1 MSDKFNNKFSPAKSG
16 KARINTTSAEWV
28 KNAIK
33 SLGYSSMDIL
43 NDVMP
48 STIDAV
54 KSVTELSQEV
64 VDSVRDL
71 KGQTTKIKNS
81 LDKNVYMELGRNL
94 KNYTLE
100 DLKTGKFYNKE
111 RADSFDDDF
120 DMDFDLG
127 DPDDYD
133 SSISS
138 TSKDGSTSVTLNR
151 TSKNK
156 QDVDVVQVTTNINS
170 DNPMVSA
177 VKEQTRVSY
186 EGANLVAEV
195 SKRNQMMTLNQ
206 LNTMSSQIGSQLS
219 SMSDNVGM
227 IATLLGD
234 TLSKHVGLSAQYY
247 NDSMG
252 AFNNIISELK
262 IVSQQTKLA
271 TANTTD
277 MSSYKEYKNVLD
289 TVFTAGGFVNIKE
302 YANLVR
308 SQFNKVTDNNY
319 VLSSVKGMVSQT
331 DVLSEMVKNP
341 LRFVSDSI
349 VKKFIP
355 AAVQTAAQKF
365 DETFRET
372 AIAGLYQIRNM
383 GNSDNILKEIF
394 GKTFGVGNSMKSSID
409 KSNYNKDAVAFDGI
423 THRTIN
429 DVIPFYLRRLT
440 ALAEGSQEIAFDY
453 EKGVFD
459 TVKNITENSERERNR
474 RKLGGLS
481 SVASDFNEYLGS
493 NFKFTDPKQ
502 ATELNQ
508 TFNKLLTAMVDRD
521 GGINFRRYKD
531 KSGRTRDDIAEILDI
546 RDAESSVL
554 NIIRGFF
561 QGSEN
566 SYNLRVFGREALE
579 ARAGFDKY
587 MREIEANPLK
597 FNANLLDNGTKFDT
611 HIEYKKGSNDFT
623 RKVGGMFGADV
634 YGKDALY
641 YLRET
646 ATMIASGIGVFIL
659 GGSSTDGGSTS
670 TNPNAS
676 KVNEFKNQKQEY
688 DNKNIDKSSQPLSEE
703 KIKDIRKKGKYVVV
717 NTKDLDS
724 SLSINSKQAAELR
737 RNQLAEEEGE
747 LESDKPTFLS
757 RLASIKPESGF
768 SKILTKFDNM
778 TKATAT
784 KLEGYFTRA
793 NDALFKLVFGSDED
807 PSSKGGS
814 FIQRAF
820 EGLKLQFSVFG
831 NWMDK
836 TLLTPIYENLFG
848 EDGVFTKL
856 KDTQF
861 AQDIK
866 SAFKGLGEK
875 LFGFDDG
882 QGNKV
887 GGLLSSVVNE
897 LKDGGRY
904 ALQFLTGKEYTD
916 SKGQKHAATDQSVF
930 GVFKNVAS
938 TMSESFRNYIGVE
951 KFDPAKSKTGSRLLD
966 GVDSIWTTVKIK
978 TNEFIDD
985 VLGTPDVSDTRREF
999 SKFTKEMSEGMPK
1012 IAASSIAGLGIGLI
1026 PSLFIPGGPI
1036 GGAIIGAGMGIVSQS
1051 SKIKDF
1057 LFGPEVDGDRIGGLI
1072 NKEVQDFFKDNKL
1085 GLGMGL
1091 GAGALA
1097 SMGLIPS
1104 LFVPGGPIGGA
1115 LIGGAISMANKSES
1129 LSKFLFGED
1138 LDGNKIE
1145 GSISEKFENM
1155 TGITL
1160 KEGFVGAGMGAGVGL
1175 IGSFF
1180 LPGGPIT
1187 GALLG
1192 SAAGLALSTDK
1203 FKTYLFGDKDPE
1215 TGRRHGGMFG
1225 AMGDWTKEHL
1235 FNPMGKAI
1243 KEAQINVMGFIKKEM
1258 VAPLAVSMIPIKE
1271 EFKRFKERLFGGVKK
1286 FFDDF
1291 GDRLNTSFD
1300 KYFGQPIGEFL
1311 ETKVL
1316 NPLKSVVSKIFGGIG
1331 KIFGSVVS
1339 SPFKLLNAVA
1349 DGLYEKHQKEG
1360 IRDLKDRTVN
1370 TVFRRRD
1377 DKGNKI
1383 SWGQRWDA
1391 VKEYVSPKG
1400 REAARYGEKGAWYR
1414 DQYEGRLAQYR
1425 AKIDDE
1431 MNRKKMDLDH
1441 AYQSGNI
1448 NSTAYKAQL
1457 RKLEAQ
1463 KKAIKNNIPKTEAIH
1478 SLPVDDSRV
1487 TDVKATVADSN
1498 NVTKSRVVANYMTE
1512 DAKRFKVSKGMK
1524 LTSLAKQSKVSSGE
1538 FDTESKAVSSDT
1550 DDLAMSS
1557 AKVANDKSRGISKAK
1572 RDSLLVRMDKNL
1584 QIIAD
1589 STKDQ
1594 LDGVGKNVYRIRK
1607 MMQKQLGISD
1617 DDITGSANKDR
1628 KGFLGKLTDMFKN
1641 PVRGLKDLVLTP
1653 IHIIG
1658 SVGNYFKDK
1667 VVDTIDGVTAVIKFS
1682 IGGLF
1687 KFAKGLGKAA
1697 LDLLSIPKTILQM
1710 GLEGL
1715 KMIGPAVAETL
1726 KSGVQ
1731 IVGKSIMTGI
1741 DLIGT
1746 GIKAVGS
1753 TIVEGAKG
1761 LGTLIGGAMQGL
1773 GHLLVGAGVIA
1784 KDAAITI
1791 TKGVV
1796 KATAFVGGTALNAAA
1811 GVTGWV
1817 VDKLFNRDTLNG
1829 RKSNRVQKVFV
1840 EGGFLDRVKSIGED
1854 SPIKDKLV
1862 GSDTEKNS
1870 KIGSVDISKE
1880 YGENA
1885 DGVVTGLRLHSQEQA
1900 AKVAEEAKLKEIEES
1915 RAAIV
1920 SGGSY
1925 ESRTAEW
1932 AAAEKAESELS
1943 FKERLLSGITSIK
1956 NTTLAHA
1963 NNWGSIFGKEGLI
1976 TSALLLGVPFIAGA
1990 IKKLLDWFRGNGDG
2004 GSIPEMV
2011 GSFLDTTSQKDEAGR
2026 TGLDGQTYDSLVYE
2040 SKWGR
2045 LGVKAGAAV
2054 YDAFTGKGGKLSQL
2068 AYDIFAKNPKK
2079 AAKVFATATG
2089 KEVFDESGELITRK
2103 LTEGGAKLTAKGIN
2117 RKMQAEGLQSAI
2129 SGAINKGKTSIINKS
2144 REYGLDMALINGK
2157 ATVAEITSSVKNKVG
2172 DNAIVKKFIGLLD
2185 KSFSHVLDSDLVKK
2199 VLSSNAINSIK
2210 ATLKKITSGLSEF
2223 IIKSGT
2229 RFLSKIGMAV
2239 AEDGSVLFP
2248 PVGGIVK
2255 LLFGTAD
2262 FISGMTTDAGKIFQ
2276 VGKGDVT
2283 FGMRVAAGISK
2294 VIVGLS
2300 AIVDVGNEIY
2310 RIWTDGQGLREFLAE
2325 LIYDTALNIG
2335 GFLGNP
2341 EESKARYKQAQANF
2355 RSEYESYN
2363 EQLRAQGKE
2372 EMSFL
2377 GYMDKEHESLGSK
2390 FKRGV
2395 TNTWNDVKT
2404 GASNMWE
2411 STKTRVSNR
2420 WDALK
2425 TGTSNVWS
2433 NVKTGAKNIW
2443 NKGTEYLGGIKDSA
2457 IEYGKSIIEFNKV
2470 LFRPLVEFVQG
2481 KIDTLQKA
2489 VSQIWSTITNRV
2501 NEILTPIVGW
2511 IDKTWTNV
2519 KTTASNIKDSVLTKL
2534 GEFKDGVVD
2543 LWEGAKT
2550 KAVEIKDAVFDK
2562 MTQFKDKAVEV
2573 WDGVTTRVADFFE
2586 PAVEWVSNTFDKI
2599 KTGANNIWNSISN
2612 GIKNVTDSITNSI
2625 KGLINKVTGFFG
2637 NIWNNITGFFGDA
2650 WGNTTD
2656 FFSNIWGR
2664 VTGFVKDNTES
2675 SEYLTDLSDAAKNV
2689 IDKRNDLRDSILGR
2703 GDKGGE
2709 AFGRGS
2715 ATAADV
2721 HQGFSYYSQSDPR
2734 WGKKKYLTGGKDRSM
2749 AYGGCGPTSLAMVIS
2764 QLTGAPVDPYSVAQE
2779 SSKRGMVTA
2788 GGTKWSAMTQLPALA
2803 GLTSQFIGTGDTSYR
2818 FNDSQYSDQ
2827 VFDALRQNKP
2837 VILSGNRRKGVA
2849 KSDSPF
2855 TDGGHFVVAH
2865 GVSGDKVVIND
2876 PRSRE
2881 ASKLYEFD
2889 EVMKETKGAW
2899 KFPTNVRGSYSNGA
2913 GTSQDGPP
2921 TPESLGI
2928 IGSITGTIDAFLK
2941 PLKERLYGVEQE
2953 EDMFGSTNSSTSYDY
2968 NMSSGSA
2975 RTIAEKTAELM
2986 RQNESSN
2993 NYAIAKNDT
3002 TGAGKLISPSIGV
3015 LQWREGNAKELMNR
3029 MYQRLPNDPDAK
3041 YFATQVDWSDRK
3053 PWTSAQ
3059 LTRYRNFM
3067 TRNAGVSKEVQDA
3080 YSVEHIQNKILPN
3093 VYKYAVNNGKIKDP
3107 RSIVMLADISQTGP
3121 AHVAGFMTGKT
3132 ASGSKYTWGRRPYNT
3147 TVPAGMSEFE
3157 HFNKEIRSSD
3167 TNYWGRH
3174 ITTYKGRFDKSY
3186 NALKSWMPSEAT
3198 DKGGETTC
3206 NYAMDKGGYDNRVAY
3221 NTTREVVKYNTNT
3234 SSDGQ
3239 DVSIL
3244 KEVVHVLKEILVES
3258 KGTNRGIDAFN
3269 KKKFPQQGGNNQIV
3283 IDRSINTNTQNKY
3296 GAVDKGSTKAP
3307 RPQQKS
3313 ILNSPQ
3319 YKLAKDIA
3327 MGINT

>member
-111 RADSFDDDF
+111 RADSFDEF
-120 DMDFDLG
+120 DMNFDLG
-127 DPDDYD
+127 DPGDYD

-195 SKRNQMMTLNQ
+195 SKRNQLMTLNQ
-206 LNTMSSQIGSQLS
+206 LNTMSSHIGSQLS

-227 IATLLGD
+227 ITTLLGD
-234 TLSKHVGLSAQYY
+234 TLSKHAGLSAQYY

-262 IVSQQTKLA
+262 VVSQQTKLA

-308 SQFNKVTDNNY
+308 SQFNKVADNNLF
-319 VLSSVKGMVSQT
+319 LSSAKNMMSQT
-331 DVLSEMVKNP
+331 DILAEMTKNP

-394 GKTFGVGNSMKSSID
+394 GKTFGVGNTMKSSID

-459 TVKNITENSERERNR
+459 TVKNINENSEKERNR

-481 SVASDFNEYLGS
+481 SVASDFSEYLGS

-502 ATELNQ
+502 AAELNQ

-579 ARAGFDKY
+579 ARAGYDRY
-587 MREIEANPLK
+587 MREVEANPLK
-597 FNANLLDNGTKFDT
+597 FNANLLDNGAKFDT
-611 HIEYKKGSNDFT
+611 HIDYKKGTNDFT
-623 RKVGGMFGADV
+623 RKAGGMFGTDV

-646 ATMIASGIGVFIL
+646 ASMIAKGVGVFIL
-659 GGSSTDGGSTS
+659 GGSVDGTSTA

-676 KVNEFKNQKQEY
+676 VLSDLKYQKSEY
-688 DNKNIDKSSQPLSEE
+688 DNTNTNKASKALSRD
-703 KIKDIRKKGKYVVV
+703 KIKEIRKKGKYTVV
-717 NTKDLDS
+717 NTNDIDS
-724 SLSINSKQAAELR
+724 SLSINSKQATALR
-737 RNQLAEEEGE
+737 RNQLAEQEGE
-747 LESDKPTFLS
+747 LDSDKPTFLS
-757 RLASIKPESGF
+757 RLASIRPESGF

-793 NDALFKLVFGSDED
+793 NDALFELVFGSDENR
-807 PSSKGGS
+807 SSKGGS
-814 FIQRAF
+814 FVQRAF

-848 EDGVFTKL
+848 EEGVFTKL
-856 KDTQF
+856 KDTQL

-866 SAFKGLGEK
+866 SSFKGFGEK
-875 LFGFDDG
+875 LFGVDDG
-882 QGNKV
+882 KGNKV

-897 LKDGGRY
+897 LKDSGRY
-904 ALQFLTGKEYTD
+904 ALQFLNGKEYTD

-938 TMSESFRNYIGVE
+938 TMSESFRSYIGVE

-966 GVDSIWTTVKIK
+966 GVDSIWTTVKTK

-1012 IAASSIAGLGIGLI
+1012 IAASSITGLGIGLI

-1271 EFKRFKERLFGGVKK
+1271 EFKRFKDRLFGGVKK

-1300 KYFGQPIGEFL
+1300 KHFGQPIGEFL

-1360 IRDLKDRTVN
+1360 IRDLKDRTAN
-1370 TVFRRRD
+1370 TLFRRTD

-1524 LTSLAKQSKVSSGE
+1524 LTSSAKQSKVSSGE

-1628 KGFLGKLTDMFKN
+1628 KGFLGKLKDMFKN

-1653 IHIIG
+1653 IHIMG

-1791 TKGVV
+1791 TKGFV
-1796 KATAFVGGTALNAAA
+1796 KATAFVGGTAFNAAT

-1900 AKVAEEAKLKEIEES
+1900 AKVAEEAKLKEIQES

-1932 AAAEKAESELS
+1932 AAAEKAESELT
-1943 FKERLLSGITSIK
+1943 FKERLLSGIMSIK
-1956 NTTLAHA
+1956 NTTMAHA
-1963 NNWGSIFGKEGLI
+1963 NNWSSIFGKSGLI
-1976 TSALLLGVPFIAGA
+1976 TSALMLGLPIISAL
-1990 IKKLLDWFRGNGDG
+1990 IKKLLDFFKKDDDSPFPS
-2004 GSIPEMV
+2004 SIPEAINNLV
-2011 GSFLDTTSQKDEAGR
+2011 DKDRAGR
-2026 TGLDGQTYDSLVYE
+2026 VDAEGNVYE
-2040 SKWGR
+2040 SMALEGR
-2045 LGVKAGAAV
+2045 VGKLGVTLGAKTV
-2054 YDAFTGKGGKLSQL
+2054 DFFTGRGGKLSKL
-2068 AYDIFAKNPKK
+2068 LYDKFGKNPKI
-2079 AAKVFATATG
+2079 AKQFFKSSGTEVLNETG
-2089 KEVFDESGELITRK
+2089 EKITTK
-2103 LTEGGAKLTAKGIN
+2103 LTEKGAKATANKLNRQMHTQAIEKYMKESASKLVGNANSIKDNLLTKFN
-2117 RKMQAEGLQSAI
+2117 
-2129 SGAINKGKTSIINKS
+2129 GKYMNSPL
-2144 REYGLDMALINGK
+2144 EMAVVNGK
-2157 ATVAEITSSVKNKVG
+2157 ATISDLTTKVASSMNSSS
-2172 DNAIVKKFIGLLD
+2172 IVKKFTSLLD
-2185 KSFSHVLDSDLVKK
+2185 KSFTYVLDSSIVKG
-2199 VLSSNAINSIK
+2199 LINSKVIASIK
-2210 ATLKKITSGLSEF
+2210 PVFKKIVAAIGEF
-2223 IIKSGT
+2223 ITKTGSK
-2229 RFLSKIGMAV
+2229 FLYKIGMAV

-2248 PVGGIVK
+2248 PLGGIVK
-2255 LLFGTAD
+2255 FLFGAAD
-2262 FISGMTTDAGKIFQ
+2262 LVTGMTTDAGKIFQ
-2276 VGKGDVT
+2276 VSKENVT

-2294 VIVGLS
+2294 LIVGLS

-2310 RIWTDGQGLREFLAE
+2310 RVMTDGQGLREFIAE
-2325 LIYDTALNIG
+2325 VIYTIGLQVG
-2335 GFLGNP
+2335 GFLTGKDAKDNII
-2341 EESKARYKQAQANF
+2341 SFKQSQANF
-2355 RSEYESYN
+2355 RAEFEAYN
-2363 EQLRAQGKE
+2363 ETLRAQGKE
-2372 EMSFL
+2372 EMSFV
-2377 GYMDKEHESLGSK
+2377 GYMDKEHEGMLSKINRGIGNLFGFRDDDGNKQSYTGWFSDNVRNAGRIVSNGWDTIKSVFDFKNDDGSNK
-2390 FKRGV
+2390 TLKQYMSGV
-2395 TNTWNDVKT
+2395 GTS
-2404 GASNMWE
+2404 ASNAAKAIDVYFGKLFGLKDEDNKNTSW
-2411 STKTRVSNR
+2411 SDWFQTR
-2420 WDALK
+2420 
-2425 TGTSNVWS
+2425 T
-2433 NVKTGAKNIW
+2433 
-2443 NKGTEYLGGIKDSA
+2443 
-2457 IEYGKSIIEFNKV
+2457 KSIGNSLLSGWDKLFGGVKKV
-2470 LFRPLVEFVQG
+2470 SDD
-2481 KIDTLQKA
+2481 IDKETKKSSNLLGQ
-2489 VSQIWSTITNRV
+2489 TITS
-2501 NEILTPIVGW
+2501 I
-2511 IDKTWTNV
+2511 
-2519 KTTASNIKDSVLTKL
+2519 
-2534 GEFKDGVVD
+2534 
-2543 LWEGAKT
+2543 
-2550 KAVEIKDAVFDK
+2550 FDK
-2562 MTQFKDKAVEV
+2562 F
-2573 WDGVTTRVADFFE
+2573 
-2586 PAVEWVSNTFDKI
+2586 
-2599 KTGANNIWNSISN
+2599 
-2612 GIKNVTDSITNSI
+2612 
-2625 KGLINKVTGFFG
+2625 TGFFKKTDDG
-2637 NIWNNITGFFGDA
+2637 IDSMTGDTLPDTPIRKKTVDVNSNKVYSRNPLAKFH
-2650 WGNTTD
+2650 NTY
-2656 FFSNIWGR
+2656 G
-2664 VTGFVKDNTES
+2664 
-2675 SEYLTDLSDAAKNV
+2675 
-2689 IDKRNDLRDSILGR
+2689 

-2715 ATAADV
+2715 ATADDV
-2721 HQGFSYYSQSDPR
+2721 YQGFSYYSQSDPR

-2803 GLTSQFIGTGDTSYR
+2803 GLSSQFIGTGDTSYR

-2913 GTSQDGPP
+2913 GTSQDAPP

-2953 EDMFGSTNSSTSYDY
+2953 EDMFGNTNSSTSYDY

-3029 MYQRLPNDPDAK
+3029 MYQRLPNDSDAK
-3041 YFATQVDWSDRK
+3041 YFATQVDWSNRK

-3174 ITTYKGRFDKSY
+3174 IKTYKGRFDKSY

-3283 IDRSINTNTQNKY
+3283 IDRSVNTNTQNKY
-3296 GAVDKGSTKAP
+3296 GAVDKGSIKAP